1 MYPGGGDDDAA
12 EGMMSIDL
20 HNRSNKAIEIDFDF
34 SINDGNGKQV
44 AHKRSATPGHFG
56 PVGTD
61 TCARG
66 FTDFATRLTLLS
78 SLVNGTLIIEVHVR
92 LATPTK
98 SVPPIFIPE
107 NPFAKNIQRMI
118 IDENFGDISF
128 AVGGNQKK
136 SNNAEKI
143 AKPAPAMFY
152 AHRDIL
158 RECSTGILADI
169 CDLKVSEEVSM
180 SSPVEIT
187 DVSPEVFRH
196 LLYSAY
202 GGKISADDMKPHTKE
217 IIEAANRYG
226 VVNLKLEA
234 EAYFVR
240 ATTFSLENVMEQLLY
255 AESMNCALLKEAA
268 MDYLIENSAAVI
280 DKISFNDLLTPTL
293 MRDVFA
299 AVSRGKK
306 NLGVGCGKDGDDDSR
321 FNSMRIS
328 ELRQEA
334 HKKGLNVDGSREMLI
349 AALKSAVQEAEVD
362 SEEDSEESDEEP
374 EET

>member
-1 MYPGGGDDDAA
+1 
-12 EGMMSIDL
+12 
-20 HNRSNKAIEIDFDF
+20 
-34 SINDGNGKQV
+34 
-44 AHKRSATPGHFG
+44 
-56 PVGTD
+56 
-61 TCARG
+61 
-66 FTDFATRLTLLS
+66 
-78 SLVNGTLIIEVHVR
+78 
-92 LATPTK
+92 
-98 SVPPIFIPE
+98 
-107 NPFAKNIQRMI
+107 MI

-128 AVGGNQKK
+128 VVGGNQKK

-234 EAYFVR
+234 EAYLVE
-240 ATTFSLENVMEQLLY
+240 ATTFTMENVMEQLHFVV
-255 AESMNCALLKEAA
+255 
-268 MDYLIENSAAVI
+268 ENSAEVM
-280 DKISFNDLLTPTL
+280 DISFNDIVSPTL
-293 MRDVFA
+293 FRDVLA
-299 AVSRGKK
+299 AVSRREKK
-306 NLGVGCGKDGDDDSR
+306 SDVSGGGDGDNKCR

-328 ELRQEA
+328 ELRRES
-334 HKKGLNVDGSREMLI
+334 HEKGLNVDGSREMLI
-349 AALKSAVQEAEVD
+349 AALKGA
-362 SEEDSEESDEEP
+362 
-374 EET
+374 

>member
-1 MYPGGGDDDAA
+1 M
-12 EGMMSIDL
+12 
-20 HNRSNKAIEIDFDF
+20 SNKAIDVDFDF
-34 SINDGNGKQV
+34 SIIDCNGNQV
-44 AHKRSATPGHFG
+44 AYTRSDRHHFD
-56 PVGTD
+56 PVGD
-61 TCARG
+61 DDGYDYWG
-66 FTDFATRLTLLS
+66 FTNFAERTTLLS
-78 SLVNGTLIIEVHVR
+78 SLVNGTLVIDIQMR
-92 LATPTK
+92 LAKPTK
-98 SVPPIFIPE
+98 SVPPPYIPE
-107 NPFAKNIQRMI
+107 NPFAKNIQSMI

-128 AVGGNQKK
+128 AVGENQKK
-136 SNNAEKI
+136 SNAEKI
-143 AKPAPAMFY
+143 AKTAPAMFY

-234 EAYFVR
+234 EAFFVG

-280 DKISFNDLLTPTL
+280 DKISFNDLQTPTL

-306 NLGVGCGKDGDDDSR
+306 NLGVGCGEDGDNDSR

-334 HKKGLNVDGSREMLI
+334 HEKGLNVDGSREMLI

-362 SEEDSEESDEEP
+362 LEEDSEESDEEP